1 MKLKHNKKRNTAFLY
16 ESLVKEL
23 TKAVVKND
31 TKRRSALVSI
41 IKEHFSKGTALNQE
55 LELYKTL
62 NETNNMDVYTAERLL
77 EEAKKQ
83 YKELD
88 REEVFSGQSEL
99 IENINKN
106 IGKDFFSNFV
116 PNYKT
121 LASIAQIFSD
131 SSTVKEKVLLERSVI
146 GRLVSKPSKHATK
159 EEMKPIDRLVFK
171 KVIENFN
178 QKYNG
183 KLLNEQQELL
193 NRYILSFDSSD
204 LEFKTYLNE
213 ELDRIK
219 DSLNI
224 LEEDEEILK
233 DKDLHNKLQEVKDTV
248 GRFQTRK
255 IDSKMIEKIMTVQS
269 LIVECSK

>member
-248 GRFQTRK
+248 GRFQTK